1 MDTGT
6 IKRLFVALGV
16 LAILN
21 SVPAALGQYSQWKH
35 TGSLYI
41 ITTPEGANLPAGASE
56 KDFPLLVRLNKD
68 FFDFAQAQPE
78 GQDIRFST
86 PAGTALHHQ
95 IEQWDAKE
103 GIASIWVRIPVI
115 KGAARQEIKM
125 HWGNAAIKSESN
137 GKAVFD
143 KANGHL
149 AVWHMNGP
157 VTNDEVGEINPKDT
171 GTTASAGIIGEA
183 RHFPG
188 GKGVFCGDDISTFPT
203 GSQPHSSS
211 VWFRGGKPNC
221 RVLSWGKEYRQGKV
235 QMWYRSPS
243 NIRMDCYFSDADVS
257 SSPVVPLNTWV
268 HVVHTYRKGE
278 SRLYVNGTL
287 DAIAEGGT
295 PLSIE
300 RPARMWIGGWYN
312 NYDFLG
318 DVDEVRISGV
328 ARSADWVRLEYEN
341 QKTMHTLVGPVVP
354 DGHEFRVSK
363 TSLTLNEGEAAILSA
378 RAGGAQKI
386 YWILKQNKHDSIV
399 AVDRLAYRFDP
410 GRITG
415 NKNCTLQFKAIF
427 PNQVKTSDIP
437 ITIKEHIPDPVFALR
452 APSRWN
458 GRDAIEVVPRFSN
471 LTAMAKAGAGDLAYK
486 WSVSGGAVIKK
497 VAPGKLILKRS
508 QCSNTI
514 TVNLAVN
521 NGGKDVTAATSI
533 DITEP
538 EKDPWIR
545 RVPGRDE
552 KPQDFQFYPRDDKN
566 QGTLHCNGTLD
577 HPADAVFIRVYADNK
592 LFAREIQ
599 KLKAD
604 KSYAFAVTLKP
615 GLIKYKVEFG
625 SKTDTAEKILHKA
638 VDIVCGDAYI
648 IEGQSNAL
656 ATDTREES
664 PRDYD
669 YWIRSYGHASSV
681 KLDEPYNLW
690 CNPVWKFGKPHK
702 ECREK
707 HKAVLGWWGMELAKR
722 LLKSHKVPICIIN
735 GAKGGTRIDQHQR
748 NETDPTDLKTIY
760 GQLLWR
766 VRDAKLTHGIRA
778 VIWHQGESDQGARGP
793 TPGFGWETYQQYF
806 LDMSADW
813 KEDFPNIRQYYIF
826 QIWPNSCSMG
836 GNGTGDMIREKQRTL
851 PRLYSNM
858 DVMSTL
864 GIKPPGPCHYPL
876 KGWSEFARLLQPL
889 IDRDF
894 YGSKPA
900 GILTPPDLTR
910 AYYTS
915 DARDT
920 IALEFDQ
927 PIVWKDS
934 LVSEFRLDKAKGQVT
949 SGSVSGNVLTLKL
962 RQSVQATT
970 ITYLDEMSWSQ
981 DRLIIGTNGI
991 AALTFCNVPISP
1003 PKASP

>member
-1 MDTGT
+1 MGFAP
-6 IKRLFVALGV
+6 RAW
-16 LAILN
+16 
-21 SVPAALGQYSQWKH
+21 GQNSQWKH
-35 TGSLYI
+35 SGSLYI

-56 KDFPLLVRLNKD
+56 RDFPLLVRLDKD
-68 FFDFAQAQPE
+68 FFDFAQAQPK

-86 PAGTALHHQ
+86 PAGAALHHQ
-95 IEQWDAKE
+95 IEQWDPKE
-103 GIASIWVRIPVI
+103 GTASIWVRIPVI
-115 KGAARQEIKM
+115 KGAARQEIKLR
-125 HWGNAAIKSESN
+125 WGNAAAKCESN

-143 KANGHL
+143 KSNGHL
-149 AVWHMNGP
+149 GVWHMDGP
-157 VTNDEVGEINPKDT
+157 AANDAVCEITSKDT

-188 GKGVFCGDDISTFPT
+188 GKGVFCGDDITTFPK
-203 GSQPHSSS
+203 GCQPHSTT
-211 VWFRGGKPNC
+211 VWFRGDKPNC

-243 NIRMDCYFSDADVS
+243 QIRMDCYFSDADVS
-257 SSPVVPLNTWV
+257 SSPAIPLNTWA
-268 HVVHTYRKGE
+268 HVVHTYKKGE
-278 SRLYVNGTL
+278 TRIYVNGAL
-287 DAIAEGGT
+287 DAIKKSSGT

-300 RPARMWIGGWYN
+300 SPARMWIGGWYN
-312 NYDFLG
+312 SYDFIG
-318 DVDEVRISGV
+318 DIDEVRVSGET
-328 ARSADWVRLEYEN
+328 RSADWVRLEYEN
-341 QKTMHTLVGPVVP
+341 QKPMHTLVGPVVS
-354 DGHEFRVSK
+354 DGDEFRVSK
-363 TSLTLNEGEAAILSA
+363 TSLTINEGETANLSA

-386 YWILKQNKHDSIV
+386 YWILKQNNHDSVV

-415 NKNCTLQFKAIF
+415 DKSCTLQFKAICA
-427 PNQVKTSDIP
+427 NGAKASDIP
-437 ITIKEHIPDPVFALR
+437 ITIKEYIPDPVFSLN

-458 GRDAIEVVPRFSN
+458 GRDMIEVVPRISN
-471 LTAMAKAGAGDLAYK
+471 LKAMANADAGNLTYK
-486 WSVSGGAVIKK
+486 WAVSGGAVIKK
-497 VAPGKLILKRS
+497 IVPGKLILKRS

-514 TVNLAVN
+514 TVALSLN
-521 NGGKDVTAATSI
+521 NGGDDVTAATSI

-538 EKDPWIR
+538 DKDPWVR
-545 RVPGRDE
+545 RVPSRDE
-552 KPQDFQFYPRDDKN
+552 KPQDFQFYARDDKN
-566 QGTLHCNGTLD
+566 EGTLHCNGTLD
-577 HPADAVFIRVYADNK
+577 NVADSVFIRVYADNT
-592 LFAREIQ
+592 LFVTEAQ
-599 KLKAD
+599 TLKAD
-604 KSYAFAVTLKP
+604 KSYALAVKLKP

-625 SKTDTAEKILHKA
+625 SKTGPVEKILHKA
-638 VDIVCGDAYI
+638 VDIACGDAYI

-690 CNPVWKFGKPHK
+690 CNPVWKFGTPHQDYLK
-702 ECREK
+702 K

-722 LLKSHKVPICIIN
+722 LLKSHNVPICIIN

-748 NETDPTDLKTIY
+748 NEPDPADLTTIY

-778 VIWHQGESDQGARGP
+778 VIWHQGESDQGAQGP
-793 TPGFGWETYQQYF
+793 TAGYGWETYQQYF
-806 LDMSADW
+806 VDMSAAW
-813 KEDFPNIRQYYIF
+813 KEDFPNIQRYYIF

-836 GNGTGDMIREKQRTL
+836 GNGTGDMIREMQRTL

-876 KGWSEFARLLQPL
+876 KGWSEFARLIQPL

-894 YGSKPA
+894 YGSRPA
-900 GILTPPDLTR
+900 GNLTPPDLKQ

-915 DARDT
+915 AARDT

-934 LVSEFRLDKAKGQVT
+934 LVNEFRLDGTKGTVA
-949 SGSVSGNVLTLKL
+949 SGVVSGNLLTLKL
-962 RQSVQATT
+962 KEPVRAGK
-970 ITYLDEMSWSQ
+970 ITYLDEMKWSQ
-981 DRLIIGTNGI
+981 DRLIIGTNGM

-1003 PKASP
+1003 AKASP